1 MKRNI
6 EKFNYYI
13 RRYGVLKTSKKVL
26 KRLLRIKEKKK
37 DNTEEYRK
45 WISNNEPDENALK
58 NQENY
63 SFEYSPKISIVVPMY
78 NTDAK
83 CLNELIESVVNQ
95 TYDNFE
101 LCLSDGSDT
110 FDEDRKKIIEII
122 KDNKKIKYIKLEKN
136 SGISSNTNAAI
147 ELASGD
153 YIGFLDHDDLL
164 SRDCLFEV
172 VKCINE
178 KHPDFI
184 YSDEDKI
191 DENGQ
196 RFDPYFKPD
205 YSPETLECNN
215 YITHFSVVSKEL
227 IDKVG
232 VLNSE
237 FDGAQDF
244 DFVLRV
250 AENTF
255 KIAHISK
262 VLYHWR
268 VTSNSTAKVADNKPY
283 AYEAGVRVIEAHLK
297 RTGKSGKV
305 SYGNDVPGIYK
316 IEYEVK
322 DNPKVSIV
330 IPSKDNIKLL
340 SAAIKSIL
348 KYTTYQNYEIV
359 IIENNSVKKET
370 FDYYDEIVK
379 NPKVKVFNYNNK
391 TMQDADWEDS
401 IENIEQ
407 LDSEEIGQLLEDNLK
422 NEEKNEGEFNY
433 SALINFA
440 VKLVDS
446 DYIVQLNNDTKLIT
460 PNWLELM
467 LGYMCQNPEV
477 GAIGARLYYDDKTI
491 QHAGIIV
498 GLGGFAGNMLV
509 NLPYGT
515 HAYYGRE
522 AATRNVMAVTGAC
535 LFTSK
540 EMYNKVGYMD
550 EKNFKIALNDVDF
563 CLKIYEQG
571 YRIVY
576 NPYVELWHYESKTRG
591 YEYSKEQEERFE
603 KEVNAFKKK
612 WGKYLNKHDP
622 YYNKN
627 LSLNS
632 CNYEIDSEMHV

>member
-1 MKRNI
+1 
-6 EKFNYYI
+6 
-13 RRYGVLKTSKKVL
+13 
-26 KRLLRIKEKKK
+26 
-37 DNTEEYRK
+37 
-45 WISNNEPDENALK
+45 
-58 NQENY
+58 
-63 SFEYSPKISIVVPMY
+63 
-78 NTDAK
+78 
-83 CLNELIESVVNQ
+83 
-95 TYDNFE
+95 
-101 LCLSDGSDT
+101 
-110 FDEDRKKIIEII
+110 
-122 KDNKKIKYIKLEKN
+122 
-136 SGISSNTNAAI
+136 
-147 ELASGD
+147 
-153 YIGFLDHDDLL
+153 
-164 SRDCLFEV
+164 
-172 VKCINE
+172 
-178 KHPDFI
+178 
-184 YSDEDKI
+184 
-191 DENGQ
+191 
-196 RFDPYFKPD
+196 
-205 YSPETLECNN
+205 
-215 YITHFSVVSKEL
+215 
-227 IDKVG
+227 
-232 VLNSE
+232 
-237 FDGAQDF
+237 
-244 DFVLRV
+244 
-250 AENTF
+250 
-255 KIAHISK
+255 
-262 VLYHWR
+262 
-268 VTSNSTAKVADNKPY
+268 
-283 AYEAGVRVIEAHLK
+283 
-297 RTGKSGKV
+297 
-305 SYGNDVPGIYK
+305 
-316 IEYEVK
+316 
-322 DNPKVSIV
+322 
-330 IPSKDNIKLL
+330 
-340 SAAIKSIL
+340 
-348 KYTTYQNYEIV
+348 
-359 IIENNSVKKET
+359 
-370 FDYYDEIVK
+370 
-379 NPKVKVFNYNNK
+379 
-391 TMQDADWEDS
+391 MQDADWEDS

>member
-13 RRYGVLKTSKKVL
+13 RRYGVVKTSKKVF
-26 KRLLRIKEKKK
+26 KRIFKIKEKKK
-37 DNTEEYRK
+37 DNGEEYK
-45 WISNNEPDENALK
+45 IWMNNNEPDENAHK
-58 NQENY
+58 KQENY

-83 CLNELIESVVNQ
+83 CLKELVESVVNQ

-110 FDEDRKKIIEII
+110 LDEERKKVIDIIR
-122 KDNKKIKYIKLEKN
+122 DNKKIKYIKLEKN
-136 SGISSNTNAAI
+136 NGISNNTNAAI
-147 ELASGD
+147 ELASGE

-191 DENGQ
+191 DENGR

-215 YITHFSVVSKEL
+215 YITHFSVVSKAL
-227 IDKVG
+227 LDKIG
-232 VLNSE
+232 TLNPE

-250 AENTF
+250 SENTF

-268 VTSNSTAKVADNKPY
+268 VTSNSTARVADSKPY
-283 AYEAGVRVIEAHLK
+283 AFEAGVRVIEEHLK
-297 RTGKSGKV
+297 RTGRSGKV

-316 IEYEVK
+316 IEYEVVG
-322 DNPKVSIV
+322 NPKVSII

-340 SAAIKSIL
+340 SASIKSIL
-348 KYTTYQNYEIV
+348 KNTTYQNYEIV

-401 IENIEQ
+401 IENIES
-407 LDSEEIGQLLEDNLK
+407 LDSEDIDHLIEDNLK
-422 NEEKNEGEFNY
+422 NDSEFNY

-467 LGYMCQNPEV
+467 LGYMCQIPEV
-477 GAIGARLYYDDKTI
+477 GALGARLYYDDKTI

-540 EMYNKVGYMD
+540 EMYSKVR
-550 EKNFKIALNDVDF
+550 
-563 CLKIYEQG
+563 IYG
-571 YRIVY
+571 
-576 NPYVELWHYESKTRG
+576 
-591 YEYSKEQEERFE
+591 
-603 KEVNAFKKK
+603 
-612 WGKYLNKHDP
+612 
-622 YYNKN
+622 
-627 LSLNS
+627 
-632 CNYEIDSEMHV
+632 

>member
-37 DNTEEYRK
+37 DNTEEYIK

-63 SFEYSPKISIVVPMY
+63 KFEYSPKISIVVPMY

-178 KHPDFI
+178 KHPDFL

-232 VLNSE
+232 VLNPE

-244 DFVLRV
+244 DFVLTV

>member
-58 NQENY
+58 NQEKY
-63 SFEYSPKISIVVPMY
+63 RFEYSPKISIVVPMY

-178 KHPDFI
+178 KHPDFL

-232 VLNSE
+232 VLNPE

-244 DFVLRV
+244 DFVLTV

>member
-1 MKRNI
+1 MLKRNFD
-6 EKFNYYI
+6 KLNYYF
-13 RRYGVLKTSKKVL
+13 RRYGVLKTSRKVF
-26 KRLLRIKEKKK
+26 KRLFRISDKKK
-37 DNTEEYRK
+37 NNIEDFKIWIKNTEPGE
-45 WISNNEPDENALK
+45 EALK
-58 NQENY
+58 AQ
-63 SFEYSPKISIVVPMY
+63 SSHTFEYSPKISIVVPMY
-78 NTDAK
+78 NTNAEYLK
-83 CLNELIESVVNQ
+83 EMVSSVVNQ

-101 LCLSDGSDT
+101 LCLSDGSDVL
-110 FDEDRKKIIEII
+110 DENRKKIIDII
-122 KDNKKIKYIKLEKN
+122 SENEKIKYIKLEKN

-153 YIGFLDHDDLL
+153 FIGFMDHDDLL
-164 SRDCLFEV
+164 SRDCLFEI

-196 RFDPYFKPD
+196 RFEPYFKPD

-215 YITHFSVVSKEL
+215 YITHFSVVSKKLLDTIGLLEPR
-227 IDKVG
+227 
-232 VLNSE
+232 

-250 AENTF
+250 SEATE
-255 KIAHISK
+255 KIEHISK
-262 VLYHWR
+262 ILYHWR
-268 VTSNSTAKVADNKPY
+268 VSANSTAQVADNKPY
-283 AYEAGVRVIEAHLK
+283 AYEAGIKVIEEHLN
-297 RTGKSGKV
+297 RTGKKGKV

-330 IPSKDNIKLL
+330 IPNKDNIKLL
-340 SAAIKSIL
+340 SASIKSIL
-348 KYTTYQNYEIV
+348 KLTTYQNYEIV
-359 IIENNSVKKET
+359 IIENNSVKSET
-370 FDYYDEIVK
+370 LNYYDEIVK

-401 IENIEQ
+401 LESIDTIA
-407 LDSEEIGQLLEDNLK
+407 SEEVEQIIEDNLK
-422 NEEKNEGEFNY
+422 NENEFNY

-460 PNWLELM
+460 PNWLEIM
-467 LGYMCQNPEV
+467 LGYMCQNPKV
-477 GAIGARLYYDDKTI
+477 GAVGARLYYDDKTI

-509 NLPYGT
+509 NVPYGV
-515 HAYYGRE
+515 HAYFGRE

-540 EMYNKVGYMD
+540 EMYQKVGYMD
-550 EKNFKIALNDVDF
+550 DKNLKVALNDVDL
-563 CLKIYEQG
+563 CLKIYEMG
-571 YRIVY
+571 YRIIY

-591 YEYSKEQEERFE
+591 YEFSKEQEERFE
-603 KEVNAFKKK
+603 KEIEFFKNK
-612 WGKYLNKHDP
+612 WHKYLDKHDP

-627 LSLNS
+627 LSLSS
-632 CNYEIDSEMHV
+632 CNYEIDTEMNN